1 MTRISTSTFRVRY
14 AETDQMGVA
23 YHPHYLVWCEIGR
36 TDFIRDLGISYAE
49 LERRGHLLAV
59 AEASV
64 RYAASARYDD
74 VIRVDTRLVAVK
86 SRTLTFAYE
95 IHRDEPDP
103 AALATATT
111 TLISLDR
118 DGAPRRLPDTVLDL
132 FRAAE
137 HPDTGADMIRG

>member
-1 MTRISTSTFRVRY
+1 MTRTSTSTFRVRY

-23 YHPHYLVWCEIGR
+23 YHAHYLVWCEIGR
-36 TDFIRDLGISYAE
+36 TDFIRDQGITYAE

-74 VIRVDTRLVAVK
+74 AIRVETRLSAVK
-86 SRTLTFAYE
+86 SRTLGFAYE
-95 IHRDEPDP
+95 IHRDDPDP
-103 AALATATT
+103 ALLATATT

-118 DGAPRRLPDTVLDL
+118 DGVPRRLPDAVLDL
-132 FRAAE
+132 FR
-137 HPDTGADMIRG
+137 GATT

>member
-1 MTRISTSTFRVRY
+1 MTRTATSTFRVRY

-23 YHPHYLVWCEIGR
+23 YHAHYLVWCEIGR
-36 TDFIRDLGISYAE
+36 TDFIRGIGITYAE

-59 AEASV
+59 ADASV

-74 VIRVDTRLVAVK
+74 VIRVETRLGAVK
-86 SRTLTFAYE
+86 SRTLTFTYE

-103 AALATATT
+103 APLATATT

-118 DGAPRRLPDTVLDL
+118 DGVPRRLPETLLAL
-132 FRAAE
+132 FRGTTA
-137 HPDTGADMIRG
+137 

>member
-1 MTRISTSTFRVRY
+1 MSRTSTSTFRVRY

-23 YHPHYLVWCEIGR
+23 YHAHYLVWCEIGR
-36 TDFIRDLGISYAE
+36 TDFIRDVGISYAE

-59 AEASV
+59 ADASV

-74 VIRVDTRLVAVK
+74 LVRVVTTLSAVK

-103 AALATATT
+103 AVLATAMT
-111 TLISLDR
+111 TLISLDQ
-118 DGAPRRLPDTVLDL
+118 DGVPRRLPAVILDL
-132 FRAAE
+132 FREA
-137 HPDTGADMIRG
+137 TT